1 MPIMKRN
8 ATHLLLIGL
17 LVCNLLQAQ
26 EFTPN
31 GEIEDIRELSSK
43 ITVPFTMPDGTQ
55 LMTDVTL
62 PILRDSLVIDLNLSV
77 PLLGNVSGRLQVLPK
92 GTWYIMYENIN
103 GEPNNNP
110 YRLPVILT
118 RTPYNKQ
125 DEDIVGSVV
134 SVLGYAYCQQDMR
147 GRYSSGGVYLPMY
160 SDGWRKDPYHPD
172 IKHILDVTELND
184 PRNGNYHEDGYNS
197 IKFIT
202 DSLTF
207 NYDLNTDGIPEFTD
221 LLCNGSVGMFGASAL
236 GNTQLQSALAHRIQP
251 MQRGLKCLMPIVA
264 ASEHYKCTGYQNGV
278 FRDRLVTGWL
288 RGQIFSGTDD
298 DFYDIDNSI
307 DNNLHTSK
315 DYGLTNIFDAA
326 NLSIDHFVEIRYNNG
341 VCSYYPNGQLRG
353 DMDATRAPV
362 NAAGEGDPNGQYSR
376 YTNLEVPV
384 YHVSGWWDIFND
396 GQIETHRLSR
406 QHITETNQRLQKII
420 IGPWAHQTIGSLT
433 TGDMT
438 YKQNVTDFTKVD
450 ISDIDIDNI
459 PVSALVNSELIGWF
473 RYNLNYN
480 NFANIGEP
488 KVRIPESNLWQT
500 VNSALGPLQVRVP
513 AAEYRIDFLPFF
525 NFINA
530 AGSLEA
536 VPVEIQLPTGGAITL
551 NVSVP
556 QLDEPLINGLD
567 GLHLDNIPVQDF
579 PNLPPVRFYVVGP
592 VNDGVPENENVGN
605 YWRGSDEFPP
615 KDEIETRTLYLHQN
629 GAIDATPPTADEGYK
644 MYVHD
649 PDDPILTIGGANMIV
664 RTPQDDRDSQG
675 QLNLA
680 SPLFAPY
687 SMDREGVIHFE
698 SQPVQDSLSI
708 MGNPIFT
715 LYAKSNPGGVTSGPT
730 DTDFFVRVL
739 DVYPDG
745 RELFVFEGCINA
757 RAREYARSIAEGA
770 ENDNAPFANINIGQ
784 VYEYK
789 FAMQPIAYVWGK
801 NHRLKILISSS
812 NYTRYQ
818 VNPNLPIEDGE
829 FFRRK
834 PGDGQTYMYN
844 GVEMTPRVAVQRIH
858 FSPEHATRIDLPVN
872 VGSIVGLPPAP
883 HAADN
888 TLSVTTYP
896 NPATDLLSI
905 YTSQNAPYR
914 LNLNN
919 MAGQT
924 VYSTRFSDSVSINLA
939 GIAAGMY
946 LANVTNLFTGQTQ
959 TQKVS
964 VVK

>member
-1 MPIMKRN
+1 MKKN
-8 ATHLLLIGL
+8 ATLLLCIGL

-26 EFTPN
+26 DFSPN

-92 GTWYIMYENIN
+92 GTWYIMYETIN
-103 GEPNNNP
+103 GQPNNNP

-118 RTPYNKQ
+118 RTPYNKEG
-125 DEDIVGSVV
+125 EDIVGSVV

-147 GRYSSGGVYLPMY
+147 GRYASGGVYLPMY

-172 IKHILDVTELND
+172 IKHILDVTDLND

-207 NYDLNTDGIPEFTD
+207 SYDLDTDGIPDFSD

-236 GNTQLQSALAHRIQP
+236 GNTQLQSALAHRVEP

-298 DFYDIDNSI
+298 DFFDIDNSL

-326 NLSIDHFVEIRYNNG
+326 NLAIDHFVEIQYNNG
-341 VCSYYPNGQLRG
+341 VCSYYPSGQLRG
-353 DMDATRAPV
+353 DMDATHAPV
-362 NAAGEGDPNGQYSR
+362 NAAGEGDPNGQFSR

-406 QHITETNQRLQKII
+406 QHITETNRRLQKII

-438 YKQNVTDFTKVD
+438 YKENVADFTKID

-488 KVRIPESNLWQT
+488 KVRIPESHIWQT
-500 VNSALGPLQVRVP
+500 VNSSLGQLQVRVP

-615 KDEIETRTLYLHQN
+615 QDEIEPQTLYLHQN
-629 GAIDATPPTADEGYK
+629 GSIDANPPAADEGYK

-680 SPLFAPY
+680 DPRYAPF
-687 SMDREGVIHFE
+687 SMDREGVIHFI

-708 MGNPIFT
+708 MGNPVFT

-757 RAREYARSIAEGA
+757 RAREYARSIAEGT
-770 ENDNAPFANINIGQ
+770 ENDNAPFTNINIGQ

-801 NHRLKILISSS
+801 NHRMKILISSS

-834 PGDGQTYMYN
+834 PGDGQTYLFN
-844 GVEMTPRVAVQRIH
+844 GVEMSPRVAVQRIH
-858 FSPEHATRIDLPVN
+858 FSPEHATRIELPVN

-883 HAADN
+883 HAAGN
-888 TLSVTTYP
+888 AISVTAYP

-905 YTSQNAPYR
+905 YTSRNALYR
-914 LNLNN
+914 VNLHN

-924 VYSTRFSDSVSINLA
+924 VYSAQFTDAISLN
-939 GIAAGMY
+939 
-946 LANVTNLFTGQTQ
+946 LANVSAGIYLATVTDLATGETQ